1 MKIDKVEKLLIQC
14 EEDLKKLQEL
24 HKEFK
29 SIEAN
34 RKKLDNY
41 YKDQY
46 LADYDRYANE
56 DAKYRVTDQDSIWNV
71 LSDQYNEKIK
81 LLKTITQSI

>member
-24 HKEFK
+24 QKEFK

-41 YKDQY
+41 Y
-46 LADYDRYANE
+46 
-56 DAKYRVTDQDSIWNV
+56 
-71 LSDQYNEKIK
+71 
-81 LLKTITQSI
+81 